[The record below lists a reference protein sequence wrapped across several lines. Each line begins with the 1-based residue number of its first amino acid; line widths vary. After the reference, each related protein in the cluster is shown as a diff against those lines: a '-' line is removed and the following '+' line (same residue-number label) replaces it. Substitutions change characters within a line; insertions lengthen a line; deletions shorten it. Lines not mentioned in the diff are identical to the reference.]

1 MPEASRHNV
10 PAPELTLPEEE
21 EALLREHYAAAGVIL
36 EYGSGGS
43 TVVAAEMP
51 GKHVVSVESDKLWA
65 KNMERY
71 FLQNPPAD
79 GTDVEI
85 AYVNIGPTA
94 AWGKPAN
101 DEEWRKYPRYPLGV
115 WSRDDFRHPDVV
127 LVDGRF
133 RIGCA
138 LATAFSITRPVTI
151 LFDDYVQRER
161 THQVEE
167 FIGSPRIVG
176 RMAEFNV
183 EPMAVPAD
191 KLLLITRFMLH
202 P

>member
-1 MPEASRHNV
+1 
-10 PAPELTLPEEE
+10 
-21 EALLREHYAAAGVIL
+21 
-36 EYGSGGS
+36 
-43 TVVAAEMP
+43 
-51 GKHVVSVESDKLWA
+51 
-65 KNMERY
+65 
-71 FLQNPPAD
+71 
-79 GTDVEI
+79 
-85 AYVNIGPTA
+85 
-94 AWGKPAN
+94 
-101 DEEWRKYPRYPLGV
+101 V